1 MSNFKSIFKYILSF
15 FKTKWNF
22 DDYPLEICYNKSS
35 EEDEFKFRA
44 KFTNWH
50 SMIAFGDSV
59 INAKEKLREEFL
71 EYAKNNKLPR
81 PGSKVHFKFAESLRI
96 TQYEEIAIEFFDKII
111 GINYFECFVS
121 DFSSLHDFE
130 LNDQETIEK
139 IKSIYGIEPNSDLI
153 LLEIFVKIEN
163 MGSN

>member
-1 MSNFKSIFKYILSF
+1 MSNLKSIVKYILSF

-22 DDYPLEICYNKSS
+22 DDYPLEIWYNKSY
-35 EEDEFKFRA
+35 EKDEFKFRA
-44 KFTNWH
+44 RFINWH

-59 INAKEKLREEFL
+59 IDAKEKLREEFL
-71 EYAKNNKLPR
+71 EYVKNNKLPR
-81 PGSKVHFKFAESLRI
+81 PGSKVHFKFAESSRI

-153 LLEIFVKIEN
+153 ILEIFVKIEN
-163 MGSN
+163 TGSS